1 MAIQL
6 SLKISRHK
14 EVLESKKKSYSKTD
28 ENLKMLKQ
36 LGWNARIWQKISNSI
51 FRASLI
57 D

>member
-14 EVLESKKKSYSKTD
+14 EVLVSKKKSYSKTD